1 VISFFHG
8 RIRDF
13 AVYLIVAFSIGAAA
27 IWLGVHDADAR
38 STGKWLGLGV
48 HTLILFG
55 YLIKSFRALWRRRSF
70 WLIMTLAFLL
80 HCSTFAIVLIR
91 VVEWRLVWF
100 VLLYVPE
107 FLAVRELVCRLVEL
121 KKYRVGSFESRD

>member
-1 VISFFHG
+1 
-8 RIRDF
+8 
-13 AVYLIVAFSIGAAA
+13 
-27 IWLGVHDADAR
+27 
-38 STGKWLGLGV
+38 
-48 HTLILFG
+48 
-55 YLIKSFRALWRRRSF
+55 
-70 WLIMTLAFLL
+70 LIMTLAFLL